1 MTSAAHRITSRSS
14 PSHRLAF
21 IVQHC
26 LLAASVVL
34 WNTGT
39 ACAWCGI
46 GQNAPAD
53 TSSAEALIKAGHW
66 KRARGQVEPLYK
78 ANPNDAE
85 LNYLM
90 SQIDD
95 AFSDLASAR
104 ELAEKSVALKGGE
117 SRYHR
122 QLADVD
128 GETAQTA
135 SLFAKGGWAKKFK
148 AEADTAAALDPK
160 SLDARFDLLEYY
172 LQAPRLM
179 GGGKDKAAAV
189 ADEIAKI
196 DSAQGYLAQA
206 RLALDRKDTAAQES
220 WLLKAA
226 AAKPND
232 HDILMA
238 VADFYLKPAQPNFP
252 QAEKYARKAVEA
264 DPGRADGYAL
274 LATSLASQSRW
285 NYLETVLAQA
295 EAKVPDDRV
304 PYYRAGVAILTSTS
318 TGSEDLRRAEGYFRR
333 YLGDEPEG
341 GEPPLA
347 GAHWR
352 LGQVLEKQGRKAEA
366 KSELETALRVKPDLE
381 GAKKDL
387 KELE

>member
-1 MTSAAHRITSRSS
+1 MSIRRLTVHCSAV
-14 PSHRLAF
+14 
-21 IVQHC
+21 IVQHF
-26 LLAASVVL
+26 LLAPSLFLCSSRPASPF
-34 WNTGT
+34 GD
-39 ACAWCGI
+39 A
-46 GQNAPAD
+46 GQNSPSGAP
-53 TSSAEALIKAGHW
+53 SAEALIKAGHW
-66 KRARGQVEPLYK
+66 KRAREQVEPLYK

-95 AFSDLASAR
+95 AFGDLAGAR
-104 ELAEKSVALKGGE
+104 DLAEKSVGLNNGE

-148 AEADTAAALDPK
+148 AEAETAAALDPK
-160 SLDARFDLLEYY
+160 NLDARFDLLEYY

-179 GGGKDKAAAV
+179 GGGKDKAAAM
-189 ADEIAKI
+189 AEEIAKI
-196 DSAQGYLAQA
+196 DPAQGYLAQA
-206 RLALDRKDTAAQES
+206 RLAEDRKDAATQES

-232 HDILMA
+232 HDILVA
-238 VADFYLKPAQPNFP
+238 VTDFYMKPPRPNFP
-252 QAEKYARKAVEA
+252 QAEKYAHRAIAA

-285 NYLETVLAQA
+285 NDLETVLAQA
-295 EAKVPDDRV
+295 EARVPDDRV
-304 PYYRAGVAILTSTS
+304 PYYRAGVAILTRPNP
-318 TGSEDLRRAEGYFRR
+318 GSQELTRAEGYFRK
-333 YLGDEPEG
+333 YLGVQPEG

-347 GAHWR
+347 AAHWR
-352 LGQVLEKQGRKAEA
+352 LGEVLEKEGSKSEA
-366 KSELETALRVKPDLE
+366 KSELGTALRLKPDLE

>member
-1 MTSAAHRITSRSS
+1 MNERRFTVHDSS
-14 PSHRLAF
+14 FSVR
-21 IVQHC
+21 HC
-26 LLAASVVL
+26 LLAACFVL
-34 WNTGT
+34 GT
-39 ACAWCGI
+39 T
-46 GQNAPAD
+46 APASSWGAVGLSPPAD
-53 TSSAEALIKAGHW
+53 LPSAEALIKAGHW
-66 KRARGQVEPLYK
+66 KRARAQVEPLYK

-85 LNYLM
+85 LSYLM
-90 SQIDD
+90 SQIDG
-95 AFSDLASAR
+95 AFGDLAGAR
-104 ELAEKSVALKGGE
+104 DLAEKSVALKSGE

-148 AEADTAAALDPK
+148 AEADTAAALDPRN
-160 SLDARFDLLEYY
+160 LDARFDLLEYY

-179 GGGKDKAAAV
+179 GGGKDKAV
-189 ADEIAKI
+189 AMAEEIARI

-206 RLALDRKDTAAQES
+206 RLAQDRKDAVAQES

-226 AAKPND
+226 AANSND

-238 VADFYLKPAQPNFP
+238 VANFYLKPPQPNFP
-252 QAEKYARKAVEA
+252 QAEKYARRAVAA

-285 NYLETVLAQA
+285 RDLDTVLAQTD
-295 EAKVPDDRV
+295 AKVSDDRA
-304 PYYRAGVAILTSTS
+304 PYYRAGVAILSS
-318 TGSEDLRRAEGYFRR
+318 AKPGEEDLRRAEGYFRK
-333 YLGDEPEG
+333 YLDAEPEG

-347 GAHWR
+347 AAHWR
-352 LGQVLEKQGRKAEA
+352 LGEVLEKEGRKAEA
-366 KSELETALRVKPDLE
+366 KSELETALRLKPDLE

>member
-1 MTSAAHRITSRSS
+1 MSIRRLTVHRS
-14 PSHRLAF
+14 AF

-26 LLAASVVL
+26 LLASSLVLGSSRPASPFGGV
-34 WNTGT
+34 
-39 ACAWCGI
+39 
-46 GQNAPAD
+46 GQNSPSGA
-53 TSSAEALIKAGHW
+53 TSAEALIKAGHW
-66 KRARGQVEPLYK
+66 KQAREQVEPLYK
-78 ANPNDAE
+78 ANPNDAD

-95 AFSDLASAR
+95 AFGDLTGAR
-104 ELAEKSVALKGGE
+104 EFAEKSVALKNSE

-135 SLFAKGGWAKKFK
+135 SLFTKGGWAKKFK

-160 SLDARFDLLEYY
+160 NLDARFDLLEYY

-179 GGGKDKAAAV
+179 GGGKDKAAAM
-189 ADEIAKI
+189 AEEIAKI
-196 DSAQGYLAQA
+196 DPAQGYLAQA
-206 RLALDRKDTAAQES
+206 RLAEDRKDAATQES

-232 HDILMA
+232 HDILVA
-238 VADFYLKPAQPNFP
+238 VTDFYLKPPQPNFP
-252 QAEKYARKAVEA
+252 QAEQYARRAVAA

-285 NYLETVLAQA
+285 NDLEIVLAQA
-295 EAKVPDDRV
+295 DAMVPDDRV
-304 PYYRAGVAILTSTS
+304 PYYRAGVAILTRPNPSSQELT
-318 TGSEDLRRAEGYFRR
+318 RAEGYFRK
-333 YLGDEPEG
+333 YLGVPPEG

-352 LGQVLEKQGRKAEA
+352 LGEVLEKEGSRSEA
-366 KSELETALRVKPDLE
+366 KSELETALRLKPDLE

-387 KELE
+387 KELQ